1 MKLPRLTKIFTV
13 DIYLK
18 SGTVQRKEFLEF
30 SWKYTGD
37 EGITSLKWKT
47 ADGNHWFI
55 DLNSI
60 ASINV
65 ISYRTRIR
73 LR

>member
-18 SGTVQRKEFLEF
+18 SGAVQRKEFLEF

-47 ADGNHWFI
+47 ADGSSWSVRLDSI
-55 DLNSI
+55 D
-60 ASINV
+60 SINV
-65 ISYRTRIR
+65 ISHRTRIR